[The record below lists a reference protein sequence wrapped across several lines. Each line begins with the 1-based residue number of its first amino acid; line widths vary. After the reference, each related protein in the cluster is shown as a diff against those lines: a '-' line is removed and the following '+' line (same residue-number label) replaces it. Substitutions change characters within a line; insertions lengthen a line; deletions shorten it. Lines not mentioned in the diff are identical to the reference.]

1 MNSLLVDTQVWIIFF
16 NNSKNTKEVELL
28 EYFLNEDDNI
38 CICPIIYQEILQGI
52 RNDNIFLE
60 IKSYLFNFTMLSN
73 NILEASNLAVDIYRL
88 SRKKGITIRKS
99 NDCLIAA
106 YSILNNIPLLQ
117 LDRDFIH
124 ISQFTNLTLIK
135 QILENGII

>member
-1 MNSLLVDTQVWIIFF
+1 MNSLLVDTSVWINFF

-60 IKSYLFNFTMLSN
+60 IRSYLLNFTMLSN
-73 NILEASNLAVDIYRL
+73 NILEASNLAIDIYRL
-88 SRKKGITIRKS
+88 SRKKGKTIRKS
-99 NDCLIAA
+99 KDCLIAA
-106 YSILNNIPLLQ
+106 YSILNNLPLLQ
-117 LDRDFIH
+117 IDRDFNH
-124 ISQFTNLTLIK
+124 ISQFTKLRLIT
-135 QILENGII
+135 